1 MMNETKNQT
10 KESQMKANMSATMNQ
25 DETKVIIT
33 LSFTGHGWD
42 NHDAVDREAK
52 NYTDALEIGMKYGQ
66 GRYVAEVEPTKE
78 ACAPFA
84 ALAEKHGL
92 EIIQL

>member
-1 MMNETKNQT
+1 
-10 KESQMKANMSATMNQ
+10 MKANMSVRMNQ

-42 NHDAVDREAK
+42 NHDAVDREAQK
-52 NYTDALEIGMKYGQ
+52 YADALKIGMSYNQ
-66 GRYVAEVEPTKE
+66 GRYTAEIEPTEE
-78 ACAPFA
+78 ACAPFMA
-84 ALAEKHGL
+84 FADKHGL

>member
-1 MMNETKNQT
+1 
-10 KESQMKANMSATMNQ
+10 MKTNITATMNQ

-42 NHDAVDREAK
+42 NKAAVDAEAAK
-52 NYTDALEIGMKYGQ
+52 YADAKEIGMVYAQ
-66 GRYVAEVEPTKE
+66 GRYTAEVDPTE
-78 ACAPFA
+78 AACAPFMAFA
-84 ALAEKHGL
+84 ANHGL